1 MEIRPRCHCFFFL
14 SKSKLG
20 PMGPMGSSFKV
31 FGMIR
36 ESTDVSRKLLC
47 GLYKL
52 VHPEKKKSPVWDHF
66 HLVVTVKDNAFTG
79 FVSCLNCKA
88 VIRRNAQVP
97 NKKKKLDFN
106 EWEDYSEDSAENEL
120 NLYRHQSL
128 SENVDENL
136 LNWWKNHSSTFPNLA
151 RLAKKILS
159 SPASSAS
166 S

>member
-1 MEIRPRCHCFFFL
+1 MSLLFFL

-31 FGMIR
+31 FGMSR

-66 HLVVTVKDNAFTG
+66 HLVVTAKDNAFTG

-120 NLYRHQSL
+120 NLYRHQSAKML
-128 SENVDENL
+128 TKICLTGGRIIHRPSRTL
-136 LNWWKNHSSTFPNLA
+136 LG
-151 RLAKKILS
+151 
-159 SPASSAS
+159 
-166 S
+166 

>member
-1 MEIRPRCHCFFFL
+1 MEIRPRCHCFFL

-31 FGMIR
+31 FAMSR

-66 HLVVTVKDNAFTG
+66 HLVVTAKDNAFTG

-88 VIRRNAQVP
+88 VIRNGETSGTSTLIRHKCYSQLVEP
-97 NKKKKLDFN
+97 VTTVFLKLT
-106 EWEDYSEDSAENEL
+106 L
-120 NLYRHQSL
+120 
-128 SENVDENL
+128 
-136 LNWWKNHSSTFPNLA
+136 
-151 RLAKKILS
+151 
-159 SPASSAS
+159 
-166 S
+166 